1 MLFKYFFTKLENN
14 FSSILRFKDN
24 YKKKNKIIF
33 KIRKLFYYL

>member
-24 YKKKNKIIF
+24 YKKKTK
-33 KIRKLFYYL
+33 